1 MAPRPG
7 LLRVFFDA
15 LVAALAA
22 FALLNRG
29 LAVWHPALD
38 ANWLWLGWATGPFG
52 ALLLVAFGVAVL
64 GWPLWRERRPHAL
77 AARLVV
83 ALVATGCLVD
93 AIGYYRALAA
103 GHITTAIPIPLS
115 LVSAALLAGWS
126 WRPPRVFGGW
136 RRFGPALALA
146 APTWVALLVGSL
158 AITDYARP
166 ADAIVVFG
174 AAVWSDGRPSDA
186 LADRTHTA
194 IRLYQRGLAPVL
206 VFSGGHGPDAPI
218 SEPEAMR
225 RMAEAAGVPAGA
237 IMLDE
242 AGLNTA
248 ATVANTVGL
257 ARSHGWRAVMMVSH
271 DYHCARIKLASA
283 RRGLIAYT
291 VPAVEPEPLAKKVW
305 YVAREIAAWTWYWI
319 HPQKTVE
326 AAR

>member
-1 MAPRPG
+1 MAPRLT
-7 LLRVFFDA
+7 LLRVLFDA
-15 LVAALAA
+15 LVAALAG
-22 FALLNRG
+22 FALLNRA
-29 LAVWHPALD
+29 LALWHPALD
-38 ANWLWLGWATGPFG
+38 ANWLWLGWATGPLG

-64 GWPLWRERRPHAL
+64 GWPRWREQRSSAL

-83 ALVATGCLVD
+83 ALVASGCLVD

-103 GHITTAIPIPLS
+103 GHITTPIPIPLS
-115 LVSAALLAGWS
+115 LLSAALLAGWAT
-126 WRPPRVFGGW
+126 RPPRASAGW
-136 RRFGPALALA
+136 RRLVPALALA
-146 APTWVALLVGSL
+146 ATTWVALLVGSL
-158 AITDYARP
+158 ALTDYARP

-206 VFSGGHGPDAPI
+206 VFSGGHGPSAPI

-225 RMAEAAGVPAGA
+225 RMAEAAGVPSGA
-237 IMLDE
+237 IMLDD

-248 ATVANTVGL
+248 ATVANTARL

-291 VPAVEPEPLAKKVW
+291 VPAVEPEPLALKAW

-326 AAR
+326 GR